1 MSTALD
7 IVGVIETITADVL
20 SAAGLDEL
28 GKLLLAGTKL
38 VEDVAAEIKAKQ
50 PDLRAEVEAANLAAD
65 VVEDAKFGVK

>member
-65 VVEDAKFGVK
+65 VVEDAKFGMK

>member
-50 PDLRAEVEAANLAAD
+50 PDLHAEVEAANLAAD